1 MALSRRQFFR
11 SLMPGDPNSPQRLAR
26 YQSLETYVR
35 TQLLPYD
42 FELTEAQERELMAEV
57 RAILEKTSNDNLFAH
72 HIRGQLEQLVEAKI
86 QPWRSQSD
94 IEALA
99 ERIREIRQ
107 AAPDYV
113 TTFLEIHAGTPV
125 IEQLKQMYGIYDLP
139 ELEKSLK
146 RQVEIWIS
154 ETNDRLLSHYDVVSV
169 QDLVFAQLR
178 SWC

>member
-1 MALSRRQFFR
+1 
-11 SLMPGDPNSPQRLAR
+11 MPGDPNSPQRLAR
-26 YQSLETYVR
+26 YQVLETYVR

-42 FELTEAQERELMAEV
+42 FELTESQERELMTEIRLV
-57 RAILEKTSNDNLFAH
+57 LEKASNDDLFAH
-72 HIRGQLEQLVEAKI
+72 HIRGRLEQVVETKI
-86 QPWRSQSD
+86 QPWRNQSD
-94 IEALA
+94 VDALA

-107 AAPDYV
+107 VAPDYV
-113 TTFLEIHAGTPV
+113 TTFLEVHAGTPI

-139 ELEKSLK
+139 ELEQSLK

-154 ETNDRLLSHYDVVSV
+154 ETNDRLLAQYNVVSV